1 MTVTGQS
8 SGRHHPVDPTL
19 EGVQHFDNI
28 KPTGARHLN
37 DYDIGRI
44 LHSQRTSQIS
54 RSIGT
59 MATTKSGNFG

>member
-44 LHSQRTSQIS
+44 LHSQ
-54 RSIGT
+54 
-59 MATTKSGNFG
+59 